1 MKVRNN
7 KTIGGI
13 TINSNFKIHQKKD
26 LVYLTIPAFDTSNMV
41 KHCFTT
47 RKGGASKDIYESLN
61 TSLTKDDIRESV
73 ITNLD
78 TVCSAIDIDY
88 RKLVFS
94 DQVHGD
100 IIRVVTEA
108 DIGKGLTIESDIKH
122 VDALITNVPGVP
134 LITFYA
140 DCVPVFILDP
150 VNKAVGLVHSGW
162 KGTTL
167 KIAVKTINKMSEVYG
182 TKPEDC
188 FVGIGPSIETS
199 CFEIKEDTAQLFKQ
213 SFKNW
218 ELFLKKKDEE
228 HYTAD
233 LWYAI
238 RLMLLELGVKEKNIT
253 TSGLCTYCN
262 QDLFFSHRR
271 DKGRTG
277 SLSAIIELK

>member
-1 MKVRNN
+1 
-7 KTIGGI
+7 
-13 TINSNFKIHQKKD
+13 
-26 LVYLTIPAFDTSNMV
+26 MV

-47 RKGGASKDIYESLN
+47 RKGGASKGIYDSLN
-61 TSLTKDDIRESV
+61 TSLTKDDIRENV

-78 TVCSAIDIDY
+78 TVCSAIGIDY

-167 KIAVKTINKMSEVYG
+167 KIAVKTIEKMSEVYG

-188 FVGIGPSIETS
+188 LVGIGPSIEMN

-218 ELFLKKKDEE
+218 ELFLTKKDEE
-228 HYTAD
+228 HYIAD

-238 RLMLLELGVKEKNIT
+238 KQMLMELGVKETNIT
-253 TSGLCTYCN
+253 ISSLCTYCN